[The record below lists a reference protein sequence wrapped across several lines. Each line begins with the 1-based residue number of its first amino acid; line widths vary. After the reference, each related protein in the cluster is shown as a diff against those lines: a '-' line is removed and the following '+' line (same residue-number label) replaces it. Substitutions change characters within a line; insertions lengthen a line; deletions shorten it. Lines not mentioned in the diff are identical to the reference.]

1 LSATL
6 HTLPAEDLAHY
17 REHGYLLLR
26 GLFAAEAVR
35 RFEARFRELVLE
47 PNLRPASLKIVRDVM
62 IAKGAVPAASP
73 LHAVNKLLHF
83 EDDPVLFEYVTD
95 AKLLGAVRGLAGGPL
110 MSVATNVFNKPP
122 GVDGRH
128 PLHQDLL
135 YFPLRP
141 AEKVVGTWTALQPA
155 RRENGCL
162 CILPGSHRGPLHRHA
177 EPDWEHLNR
186 YFFGVEDADRDARV
200 HLEMEPGDTLLFHP
214 LLLHGSGRNRSS
226 DFRRAISAHFARV
239 DCDRLPGPSPQR
251 EHFRTLGPQRPGG

>member
-1 LSATL
+1 
-6 HTLPAEDLAHY
+6 
-17 REHGYLLLR
+17 
-26 GLFAAEAVR
+26 VR

-177 EPDWEHLNR
+177 EPDWEH
-186 YFFGVEDADRDARV
+186 
-200 HLEMEPGDTLLFHP
+200 TLLFHP